1 MKKSR
6 FLFMLLCIV
15 SSCNNEEEF
24 DFDNIDRDTI
34 SEQTRAVGDGKYDA
48 LGYGYN
54 CFYSDFS
61 DPLYVQAKVINLE
74 RLKEGRGRNQITG
87 NEIFFNKSEIN
98 ESLLHGRTESRVAY
112 GTSISKLTE
121 KLHVNVKTSLGTK
134 VLKLFSLDLEATV
147 DQNSTHNSLNSFY
160 KVDALKTTR
169 RLTLPYTSPSRL
181 KYFLSDELL
190 SDLKYLTIKEIV
202 DKYGTH
208 VMTDIL
214 LGGKFSAFYTGNKES
229 IDQNN
234 EQEFKAE
241 SGFLLSSI
249 KAGVKYDR
257 TLFKSFTN
265 VNIYINTFGGTVNSN
280 AIINQSPDGTL
291 NNVSLDYTGWMN
303 SVSTSSEALIGI
315 GNPSTE
321 MYLLSEFIDNII
333 IKKELEGAIGNE
345 KPNYILSS
353 NNNNLNPKDIGLL
366 ALTNGNKF
374 GLIPIH
380 SSQNFFRA
388 AFNLIKE
395 GEFYRIKYLDQYLDS
410 SAELGPLRNST
421 KQLWSIEISPNNS
434 KQISLKNIY
443 SNLYLSASDGKFH
456 KKNSD
461 NEERL
466 YWDLFATSVN
476 GLIEYYTDYPI

>member
-1 MKKSR
+1 
-6 FLFMLLCIV
+6 MLLCIV

-121 KLHVNVKTSLGTK
+121 KLHVNVKTSLGTSI
-134 VLKLFSLDLEATV
+134 LKLFSLDLEATV

-303 SVSTSSEALIGI
+303 SVTTSSEALIGI
-315 GNPSTE
+315 GSPSTE
-321 MYLLSEFIDNII
+321 MYLLSEFVDNII
-333 IKKELEGAIGNE
+333 IKKEIEGALTNNI
-345 KPNYILSS
+345 PSYILSS
-353 NNNNLNPKDIGLL
+353 NNNNLDPKDIGLF
-366 ALTNGNKF
+366 AIIDRDKF
-374 GLIPIH
+374 GLTPIH
-380 SSQNFFRA
+380 SQQSFHRA
-388 AFNLIKE
+388 SFNLIKE
-395 GEFYRIKYLDQYLDS
+395 GEFYKIKYFEKYLNS
-410 SAELGPLRNST
+410 SAELESSKNSS
-421 KQLWSIEISPNNS
+421 KQLWDIEISPNNS
-434 KQISLKNIY
+434 KQLLLKNVDTG
-443 SNLYLSASDGKFH
+443 LYLSASDGKFH
-456 KKNSD
+456 EKNIN
-461 NEERL
+461 NEKIL
-466 YWDLFATSVN
+466 YWDLFSTSVN
-476 GLIEYYTDYPI
+476 GLTEHYPDYAM